1 MHEGEN
7 IVMTALN
14 RIIAIA
20 LAYPVFASS
29 IQAQE
34 SPAPTA
40 VPESVDAE
48 HRVVYF
54 EQGRFAGWPAN
65 HGIWSWGNEILVGF
79 ALGTHKDVEGGGHSI
94 DRDAPT
100 HHMLAR
106 SLDGGETW
114 AVIDGADVGL
124 PKSGSQQVTQPGTL
138 PKPAMECPG
147 GIDFTHPDFAMTVRM
162 TDKNLGPSY
171 LYYSYDRGAHWEGP
185 YTVPDCGTPGIA
197 ARTDY
202 IVNGKHDCTLFL
214 TAGKSDGNEG
224 RPVCINTTDGGKT
237 WEFLSYIGPEPER
250 YAIMPSTVRL
260 SETDLYTVIRRR
272 ETERGGWLAAYKS
285 EDLGRTWRD
294 VGEPVSD
301 VGAGSNPA
309 ALIQLEDGR
318 LCLTYGVRAEPFR
331 ICAKLSPDH
340 GMSWGDEIVLRD
352 DGANKD
358 LGYVRSVQRP
368 DGKVV
373 TIYYFNDAETGPERY
388 IGATIWEPRP

>member
-1 MHEGEN
+1 MLQKSYRVTVLVAGLLLASVCTPAQPLEHVEHVKVFHEK
-7 IVMTALN
+7 
-14 RIIAIA
+14 
-20 LAYPVFASS
+20 
-29 IQAQE
+29 
-34 SPAPTA
+34 
-40 VPESVDAE
+40 
-48 HRVVYF
+48 
-54 EQGRFAGWPAN
+54 GRFAAWPAN

-79 ALGTHKDVEGGGHSI
+79 GLGELAEREGGDHAIAGDKPQSI
-94 DRDAPT
+94 
-100 HHMLAR
+100 MLAR

-114 AVIDGADVGL
+114 TVTDGAAAGL
-124 PKSGSQQVTQPGTL
+124 PSPRVWGTL
-138 PKPAMECPG
+138 PDPAPECPG
-147 GIDFTHPDFAMTVRM
+147 GIDFAHPDFAMTFRHFNNA
-162 TDKNLGPSY
+162 TGPSH
-171 LYYSYDRGAHWEGP
+171 LYYSYDRGNHWDGP
-185 YTVPDCGTPGIA
+185 FQLPDFGTPGVA

-202 IVNGKHDCTLFL
+202 IVNGKHDCTVFL
-214 TAGKSDGNEG
+214 TVSKPDRNEG
-224 RPVCINTTDGGKT
+224 RAACINTTDGGKM
-237 WEFLSYIGPEPER
+237 WEFLSYIGPMPGR

-272 ETERGGWLAAYKS
+272 ENDRGGWLAAYKS

-373 TIYYFNDAETGPERY
+373 TVYYFNDLDTGPERY
-388 IGATIWEPRP
+388 IGATIWEPGT